1 MAEQQPKKRGRRLL
15 NRPQQLTAAQK
26 KRIIEV
32 FDENKSLDAYKILG
46 MEFDMPQKL
55 VASFC
60 AKIRAEGKL
69 RNKRILKWSS
79 FHHS

>member
-32 FDENKSLDAYKILG
+32 FDEKQIRG
-46 MEFDMPQKL
+46 RFFDPKATL
-55 VASFC
+55 
-60 AKIRAEGKL
+60 RAED
-69 RNKRILKWSS
+69 RRRTP
-79 FHHS
+79 